1 MSVTTEPITTTPQ
14 RHSARKNWSHEEN
27 TALQAAVQQHLAEH
41 QFLDWDTIAAAIPG
55 RTAHSAEI
63 HYYSLL
69 KRLTRP
75 AAAKP
80 DYSKPPAVAAPTVRR
95 PCLRCRTPFDSAD
108 RKRNW
113 ICDSC
118 KRNLGENPFAEARA
132 QKGSS
137 VVPMSVCPQR
147 S

>member
-1 MSVTTEPITTTPQ
+1 MSVSTDLTATTAP
-14 RHSARKNWSHEEN
+14 RHAARKTWSLDEN
-27 TALQAAVQQHLAEH
+27 AALQAAVQQHLAAH
-41 QFLDWDTIAAAIPG
+41 KFLDWDVIAAAIPG

-63 HYYSLL
+63 RYYSML

-80 DYSKPPAVAAPTVRR
+80 DYSKPHAVAAPTVRR
-95 PCLRCRTPFDSAD
+95 PCLRCRTPFDSVN

-118 KRNLGENPFAEARA
+118 KRSLGENPFAEARA
-132 QKGSS
+132 QGEAA
-137 VVPMSVCPQR
+137 
-147 S
+147 

>member
-1 MSVTTEPITTTPQ
+1 MSVTTAPTVTTPP
-14 RHSARKNWSHEEN
+14 RHAARKTWSHEEN
-27 TALQAAVQQHLAEH
+27 AALQAAVQQHLAAH
-41 QFLDWDTIAAAIPG
+41 KSLDWDAVAAAIPG

-63 HYYSLL
+63 HYYTLL
-69 KRLTRP
+69 ARLTRP

-80 DYSKPPAVAAPTVRR
+80 DYSKPRAFAAPIVRR

-118 KRNLGENPFAEARA
+118 KRSLGENPFAEAR
-132 QKGSS
+132 
-137 VVPMSVCPQR
+137 VQR
-147 S
+147 EAA